1 MKRILRRTI
10 RALDRFLT
18 RRMDP
23 IELWDD
29 PEALFHGRLLDS
41 PRPLDLEDRTV
52 PSGVPVLEL
61 HLRNEHLPEVPA
73 EGTDLAWAAQG
84 RRRLLATLRAV
95 AERLETDPR
104 FTSVQ
109 AVGGTTALSRNE
121 LFRRMG
127 FTVRRYESSLGRF
140 GVFWENVYSWML
152 LWAYNPRSLR
162 HRRWR
167 DLERYEAWISREG
180 FLRRFRND
188 RRSAS

>member
-1 MKRILRRTI
+1 
-10 RALDRFLT
+10 
-18 RRMDP
+18 MDP

-41 PRPLDLEDRTV
+41 PRPLELEDRTV

-109 AVGGTTALSRNE
+109 AVGGTTALSGNE